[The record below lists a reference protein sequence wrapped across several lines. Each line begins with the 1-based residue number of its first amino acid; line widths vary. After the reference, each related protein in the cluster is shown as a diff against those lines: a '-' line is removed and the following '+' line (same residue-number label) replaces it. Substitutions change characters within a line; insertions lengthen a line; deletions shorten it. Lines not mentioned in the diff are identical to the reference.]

1 LRSRRGAREDRH
13 MEKVNLAQKFDSF
26 DDLWSPK
33 IIAELNGQ
41 TVKLAKLQG
50 EFTWHHHDAED
61 ELFLVVKGQLVIKF
75 RDRDV
80 LLEEGEL
87 IVVPAGV
94 EHKPVAEQ
102 EAHVLLFEPKTTLNT
117 GNVRDE
123 RTIIDPDKI

>member
-1 LRSRRGAREDRH
+1 

-80 LLEEGEL
+80 LLEAGEL

-94 EHKPVAEQ
+94 EHKPVAEK

-117 GNVRDE
+117 GNVQDE